1 MRKPIER
8 KMGNLVAT
16 LAADLPANPELG
28 KMMYGQAADVPRISF
43 IPLEEIGP
51 NPEQPRKI
59 FDADSLAEL
68 TESIKRLG
76 VLQPISVT
84 QNPHPNGLRWMIVA
98 GERRWRASKL
108 ASLSVIPAIVT
119 GKDPEEVALVEN
131 IQREDLHPIEIAR
144 AIQKLATRHGY
155 GQNEVA
161 AVIGKSR
168 GDVSKLLKILTLPAD
183 FLEFALTT
191 GVSRRTLYEVASG
204 ENPAARAYAL
214 MAGDQIDTD
223 TPSETPPSERLTRRG
238 RLPMSESFSRA
249 LSTFSGKLQKVDGAH
264 LSSAQLAEL
273 NTLRQEIDRLLGAAN
288 QGVSPGNR

>member
-43 IPLEEIGP
+43 IPLDEIAP

-59 FDADSLAEL
+59 FDAGALTEL

-84 QNPHPNGLRWMIVA
+84 QNPHSTGPRWMIVA

-108 ASLSVIPAIVT
+108 ASLSTIPVIVT
-119 GKDPEEVALVEN
+119 GRDPEEVALVEN

-183 FLEFALTT
+183 FLEFALAN

-204 ENPAARAYAL
+204 DNPAAQAYVL
-214 MAGDQIDTD
+214 MTGDLAK
-223 TPSETPPSERLTRRG
+223 SEVEWEAPAVDRTNRRG
-238 RLPMSESFSRA
+238 RLPASESLSRA
-249 LSTFSGKLQKVDGAH
+249 ISTFSGKLQKVDSSH
-264 LSSAQLAEL
+264 LVPAQRTELA
-273 NTLRQEIDRLLGAAN
+273 TLRQEIDRLLG
-288 QGVSPGNR
+288 GDK

>member
-8 KMGNLVAT
+8 KMGHLVAT

-43 IPLEEIGP
+43 VPLDEIAP
-51 NPEQPRKI
+51 NPGQPRKI
-59 FDADSLAEL
+59 FDADALVEL

-84 QNPHPNGLRWMIVA
+84 QNPHSDGPKWMIVA

-108 ASLSVIPAIVT
+108 ASLSTIPAIVT
-119 GKDPEEVALVEN
+119 GKDLEEVALVEN

-168 GDVSKLLKILTLPAD
+168 GDVSKLMKILTLPAD
-183 FLEFALTT
+183 FLEFALTN
-191 GVSRRTLYEVASG
+191 GVSRRTLYEIASG
-204 ENPAARAYAL
+204 DNPAVRAYAL
-214 MAGDQIDTD
+214 MAEGQ
-223 TPSETPPSERLTRRG
+223 PEPETAQEAPIVDRAKRRG
-238 RLPMSESFSRA
+238 RLPMSESLSRA
-249 LSTFSGKLQKVDGAH
+249 VSAFSGKLQKVESAH
-264 LSSAQLAEL
+264 LSSEQLTEL
-273 NTLRQEIDRLLGAAN
+273 ATLRQEIDRLLGD
-288 QGVSPGNR
+288 RE